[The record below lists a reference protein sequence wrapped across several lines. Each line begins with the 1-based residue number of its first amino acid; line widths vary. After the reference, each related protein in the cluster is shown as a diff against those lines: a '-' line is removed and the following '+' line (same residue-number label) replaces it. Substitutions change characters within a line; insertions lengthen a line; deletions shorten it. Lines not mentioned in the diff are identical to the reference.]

1 MSMIEVVPGKEISPD
16 EAIAFINLVAD
27 MRDLQKD
34 YFATRDKGVLGKAK
48 QLEKEVDYK
57 LARIRGNGQQAN

>member
-48 QLEKEVDYK
+48 QLEKEVDHK